1 MFCASTKPLP
11 DAATDFSFRCPVMT
25 FSSFSAPVVP
35 TIEPDDDGLALMRRC
50 DAGEG
55 AGGEGVGTGAG
66 AELTTAPGV
75 AGDELTAGEIT
86 GGGELVTA
94 AAVEVGALDVN
105 ALDVNALDVNAL
117 DVVGVDGALGAGF
130 AVQAAASPIIRAA
143 ATASVRRMVP
153 ILADTAPARRPIG
166 ARAPYRFDPSG
177 RRSVLLGAARSCAPA
192 SARPSH
198 PLRC

>member
-1 MFCASTKPLP
+1 
-11 DAATDFSFRCPVMT
+11 MT

-105 ALDVNALDVNAL
+105 ALDVNALDA
-117 DVVGVDGALGAGF
+117 VGVDGAVGAGF